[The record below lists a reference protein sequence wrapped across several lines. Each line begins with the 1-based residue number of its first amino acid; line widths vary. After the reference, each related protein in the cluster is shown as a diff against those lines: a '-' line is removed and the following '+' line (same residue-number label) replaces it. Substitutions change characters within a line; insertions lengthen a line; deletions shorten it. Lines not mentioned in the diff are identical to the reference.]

1 MAILSFPIILPM
13 LITVIKVSKTA
24 LAGAVA
30 DPSAWK
36 YIGVLALLNV
46 IVIILAYLL
55 FPYLWRE

>member
-13 LITVIKVSKTA
+13 LITVIKVSKMA
-24 LAGAVA
+24 LVGASYT
-30 DPSAWK
+30 PEAWK
-36 YIGVLALLNV
+36 YIGILALLNV